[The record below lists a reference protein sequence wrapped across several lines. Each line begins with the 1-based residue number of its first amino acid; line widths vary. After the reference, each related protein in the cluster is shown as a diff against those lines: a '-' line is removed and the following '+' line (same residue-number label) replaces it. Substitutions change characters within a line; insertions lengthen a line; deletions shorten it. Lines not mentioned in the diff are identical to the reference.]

1 MSDLDTTTSF
11 LQSAE
16 TAIPDLNSPPAEQA
30 PSFLDRISQQIEYVD
45 FEDRPAK
52 TPPAGEDGSDTQ
64 LVDDSAVTDNQTK
77 PTTPVEDIDE
87 SRLDLDD
94 KAKAKWGEL
103 RKELKQAKA
112 RLSELE
118 NSSTETPA
126 QRAEDPQYT
135 EQLEQFQQQIAEYER
150 QLSIAKVESSR
161 EYREMVVAPMDAIIS
176 STEAI
181 AQTFGVDVD
190 ALIDAVTDSDPKKQ
204 SSKLS
209 DLVDLLPERDRQ
221 RIYRMADDV
230 LMIYEQDAQLR
241 QEATEAAKEL
251 EFREKQT
258 QEMTKAEYRT
268 AFKKATEKTW
278 NVFKERLAPVLEGVQ
293 VDSLLQDAMKADLDS
308 ADVELKSYSASAG
321 ILLPHLVEKLSKKD
335 AEIAEL
341 KKTLKGYQKSTPK
354 VAASTGSPSSSTSAA
369 GFLDGVMSRLSGR

>member
-30 PSFLDRISQQIEYVD
+30 PSFLDRISQQLDYVD

-52 TPPAGEDGSDTQ
+52 ETETAALDGEDS
-64 LVDDSAVTDNQTK
+64 SESEKAVSK
-77 PTTPVEDIDE
+77 ATPVEDIDE
-87 SRLDLDD
+87 ANLSLDD

-118 NSSTETPA
+118 RSSTETSA
-126 QRAEDPQYT
+126 QRAEDPRYT
-135 EQLEQFQQQIAEYER
+135 EQFDQYQQQIAEYEQ
-150 QLSIAKVESSR
+150 QLAVAKVESSR
-161 EYREMVVAPMDAIIS
+161 EYRELVIAPMDSIIS
-176 STEAI
+176 STESI
-181 AQTFGVDVD
+181 AQAFGIELD
-190 ALIDAVTDSDPKKQ
+190 ALVDAVTDSDPKKQ
-204 SSKLS
+204 SSKLAE
-209 DLVDLLPERDRQ
+209 LVDILPERDRQ

-241 QEATEAAKEL
+241 EAASEAAKEL

-258 QEMTKAEYRT
+258 QEMTKAEYRS
-268 AFKKATEKTW
+268 ALKKATEKTW
-278 NVFKERLAPVLEGVQ
+278 DVFKERLAPVLEGVQ
-293 VDSLLQDAMKADLDS
+293 VDSLLKDAMNADLDS

-321 ILLPHLVEKLSKKD
+321 VLLPHLVEKLSKKN
-335 AEIAEL
+335 AEIEEL
-341 KKTLKGYQKSTPK
+341 KKTLKSYQKSTPK
-354 VAASTGSPSSSTSAA
+354 VAASGTGTAAPASTSG
-369 GFLDGVMSRLSGR
+369 GFLEGVMSRLGR